1 MHDFYFIDIF
11 REFVLHSIL
20 LGYNAPP
27 SSSRE
32 NFTLRL
38 PRPPF
43 IFALVLT
50 TCKNIYAF
58 IAICYMILG
67 Q

>member
-1 MHDFYFIDIF
+1 MREFLFIDVF
-11 REFVLHSIL
+11 REFVLHSIY

-27 SSSRE
+27 SSKE

-43 IFALVLT
+43 IFTLVLT
-50 TCKNIYAF
+50 TCKNIYSF

-67 Q
+67 K